1 MLEVKE
7 ILFKEKVLYSLC
19 SYPII
24 KFKSLE
30 TLEMIQSPAKA
41 ITKLIRPEYCSAV
54 LSALL
59 SITASA
65 LQGQMFLKGLFIHA
79 H

>member
-7 ILFKEKVLYSLC
+7 ILFKEKILYSLC

-41 ITKLIRPEYCSAV
+41 ITKLIRPEYCSGV
-54 LSALL
+54 LSAL

-79 H
+79 R